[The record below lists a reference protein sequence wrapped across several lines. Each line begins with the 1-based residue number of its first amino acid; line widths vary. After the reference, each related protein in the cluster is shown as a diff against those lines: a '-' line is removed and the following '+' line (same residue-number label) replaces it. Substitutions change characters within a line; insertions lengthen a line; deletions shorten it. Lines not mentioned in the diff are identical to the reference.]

1 MPRKTKLST
10 KQRKALSLLK
20 KDIAPVLRKDL
31 KELGASKLEK
41 RANLYIA
48 NEYRRD
54 IANDIRFKK
63 SPGRQVKRLKKIRY
77 TKPIQEGRGRPARTV
92 SSPSVPSRA
101 PQSRK
106 LGPGFET
113 RVAKN
118 GVIYYYIDGK
128 RVSEEVYRTLAQ
140 GAEIPITEEPEQLGG
155 IGVL

>member
-31 KELGASKLEK
+31 NKLGASKLEK

-92 SSPSVPSRA
+92 SSPSIA

-140 GAEIPITEEPEQLGG
+140 GAEIPIAEEPEQLGG